1 MYILSM
7 LIVSWRKLGWHFYN
21 IIYQVCI
28 QIQCHRNVHA
38 LKWLEPGRWL
48 CETVGYY
55 IWLCVDDSFLLL
67 SFFFCMASNLLFH
80 IRNQVKMLHTNF
92 PGPHWAVCG
101 AYTRG
106 EFCMGNG
113 CCNKNCLHGHP
124 GKYCL
129 NCFHGH
135 PDILFAS
142 RISRQFLMTFSS
154 HIRI

>member
-1 MYILSM
+1 MYIFSM

-21 IIYQVCI
+21 IIYQVYI

-48 CETVGYY
+48 RETVGYY
-55 IWLCVDDSFLLL
+55 ICMCVDDSFLLL
-67 SFFFCMASNLLFH
+67 SIFCMASNLLFH

-101 AYTRG
+101 ASTRG
-106 EFCMGNG
+106 EIFMGNG
-113 CCNKNCLHGHP
+113 CCDNNCLLGHL

-129 NCFHGH
+129 NYLHGH

-142 RISRQFLMTFSS
+142 RISRQFLATFSLC
-154 HIRI
+154 IRI